1 MNEKP
6 EVYTIDMAAEY
17 LKVSAQTIRKL
28 IETGELPAVKIGR
41 LWRIRRQDLDELL
54 KGGE

>member
-1 MNEKP
+1 MTEKT

-28 IETGELPAVKIGR
+28 IETEELPAKKIGR
-41 LWRIRRQDLDELL
+41 LWRIRQEDLQEFL
-54 KGGE
+54 KSE